1 MKGKVYDEFWR
12 KSWIDQNV
20 AYSQVAANE
29 QSLQSIVDK
38 LQIVRFGIADAQ
50 LFAELLH
57 SRLSA
62 LLHTYAAPE
71 GKRSGQ
77 NAIR

>member
-1 MKGKVYDEFWR
+1 MKGKVCDEFWR

-20 AYSQVAANE
+20 VYTQVAANE
-29 QSLQSIVDK
+29 RFLQSIGDK
-38 LQIVRFGIADAQ
+38 LQIVRFEIADVQ
-50 LFAELLH
+50 LFVGLLH

-62 LLHTYAAPE
+62 LLHTYAVPE